1 MGLVVTR
8 GIAELAGVSTPHMDE
23 VIIWCQEMIGKEY
36 LVNGK
41 LAGADLHSTRA
52 PQHYGY
58 TDLDT
63 FMEVNHY
70 LDDPTTMAQ

>member
-23 VIIWCQEMIGKEY
+23 VIMWCQKMIGKEY

-58 TDLDT
+58 TNLDT
-63 FMEVNHY
+63 FMAVNHY
-70 LDDPTTMAQ
+70 LDDPKTMAQ